1 MFWKVIF
8 WKEFLLNGKKI
19 RNKKGEIMKCA
30 RCGKEF
36 ISLETHEQ
44 DYDMY
49 EICDECADHE
59 ITEIYKTEA
68 EYTILD
74 NWQERYY

>member
-1 MFWKVIF
+1 
-8 WKEFLLNGKKI
+8 
-19 RNKKGEIMKCA
+19 MKCA

-36 ISLETHEQ
+36 ISLETHKQ

-49 EICDECADHE
+49 EICDECTDHE
-59 ITEIYKTEA
+59 MTEIYKMEA

-74 NWQERYY
+74 NWQEWYY